1 MEQRKKMVEKKSEKN
16 LKKAERVSVRRRY
29 TMKTLNNHMK
39 EPELGERE
47 LPLS

>member
-1 MEQRKKMVEKKSEKN
+1 MVEKKSEKN
-16 LKKAERVSVRRRY
+16 LKKAKSVSVRRRY

-39 EPELGERE
+39 ELELGKRE